1 MMMRTPHCAISG
13 RVKRSIRALVV
24 VPTQT
29 GA

>member
-1 MMMRTPHCAISG
+1 MMMRTPQRSISG

-24 VPTQT
+24 VPTHS